1 MLFIVVLI
9 EKFCGV
15 EKCNMQENPQKYQH
29 FVGSSKSI
37 YLA

>member
-1 MLFIVVLI
+1 MLFIVALI
-9 EKFCGV
+9 EKFCSA

-29 FVGSSKSI
+29 FEGSSI